1 MHSADGTL
9 TITFNGEIYNYR
21 ELRAELEAK
30 GYSFRSDSDTEVL
43 LQLYADRGP
52 AMVEALR
59 GMFAFGLWDSRTR
72 QLLLARDPLGI
83 KPLYYA
89 DDGWTV
95 RFASQAKAL
104 LAGGAVSRDPDPA
117 GIVGFHLLGSV
128 PEPFTV
134 WRGIRAVPAGTTHHG
149 RRRRARGAARLL
161 QRRRSRSAAAPAP
174 AGNGAADARRQLS
187 AAVHDSVRHHLVADV
202 PVAVFLSAG
211 LDSGALLGTMAELGA
226 RDTLAVTLAFAEFK
240 GDRHDEA
247 PLAAEVAARYGA
259 RHVVRT
265 VDRAEFERDLPAI
278 LDAMDLP
285 TIDGINTWFVA
296 KAAHEA
302 GIKVALSG
310 LGADECFGGY
320 PSFTDVPRS
329 VHLLRPFRFIPGLG
343 ALVAPRAVVRHR
355 LRRAAASQ
363 VGGRAA
369 VWRRLGGR
377 LPAAPQRL
385 HAVGARRPARSGA
398 GRGGPAPAGAAQP
411 HRGALQAGRPLGDFD
426 RVAALETSLY
436 MRNQLLRDA
445 DWAGMAHSI
454 EIRVPYVD
462 PFFLAA
468 LPPGDVLAAIKAKEA
483 VADVPQPPLPEASR
497 NRSKTGFVTPVGRWM
512 REASGAAEAA
522 ATSPSPTPRAPG
534 HCASGRPAGP
544 ARPRPD
550 LDMTARMLA
559 LVSDCYGMGGGIARY
574 NQDLFE
580 GLAEGGARDPRA
592 AAPWRRDGI
601 ALPAGIRQE
610 PPVFSRLWYS
620 LKSLWIGMAAGAV
633 RRRVLRPCLHGAD
646 RLGRRAPDRRALL
659 AADPWRGHLGDAA
672 RACGAA
678 RSRPPTW

>member
-1 MHSADGTL
+1 MCGIAGLYAYLDVAPPVDRTELSRMNARMAPRGPDGSGDWFSADDRIGFTHRRLAIIDLSERGAQPMHSADGVL
-9 TITFNGEIYNYR
+9 TITFNGEIYNYK
-21 ELRAELEAK
+21 ELKAGLEAK
-30 GYSFRSDSDTEVL
+30 GYRFRSDSDTEVL

-52 AMVEALR
+52 SMVEALR
-59 GMFAFGLWDSRTR
+59 GMFAFGLWDSRKR

-89 DDGWTV
+89 DDGWTI

-104 LAGGAVSRDPDPA
+104 LAGGAVGRDPDPA

-134 WRGIRAVPAGTTHHG
+134 WRGIRSVPSGATVIVDAAGPNAPHVYYSVAQSLG
-149 RRRRARGAARLL
+149 RRVGNGMKAEAAR
-161 QRRRSRSAAAPAP
+161 Q
-174 AGNGAADARRQLS
+174 QMS

-211 LDSGALLGTMAELGA
+211 LDSGALLGTMAELGV
-226 RDTLAVTLAFAEFK
+226 RDTLAVTLSFAEFK

-247 PLAAEVAARYGA
+247 PIAAEVAQRYGA

-296 KAAHEA
+296 KAAREA

-320 PSFTDVPRS
+320 PSFKDVPRS

-343 ALVAPRAVVRHR
+343 GLVRRLMSSTIVSGERLHPKSAGVLQYGGDWAGAYL
-355 LRRAAASQ
+355 LRRS
-363 VGGRAA
+363 VYMPWELDHVLDPELVEEGL
-369 VWRRLGGR
+369 RRL
-377 LPAAPQRL
+377 APL
-385 HAVGARRPARSGA
+385 SHIANE
-398 GRGGPAPAGAAQP
+398 
-411 HRGALQAGRPLGDFD
+411 LQAGRPLGDFD

-468 LPPGDVLAAIKAKEA
+468 LPPGDVLAQIKAKEA
-483 VADVPQPPLPEASR
+483 VADVPRPPLPDVSR
-497 NRSKTGFVTPVGRWM
+497 NRAKTGFVTPVGRWM
-512 REASGAAEAA
+512 RDASGAGEDVTFSNASRAWA
-522 ATSPSPTPRAPG
+522 LRVWRAGWTGSATA
-534 HCASGRPAGP
+534 
-544 ARPRPD
+544 
-550 LDMTARMLA
+550 
-559 LVSDCYGMGGGIARY
+559 
-574 NQDLFE
+574 
-580 GLAEGGARDPRA
+580 
-592 AAPWRRDGI
+592 
-601 ALPAGIRQE
+601 
-610 PPVFSRLWYS
+610 
-620 LKSLWIGMAAGAV
+620 
-633 RRRVLRPCLHGAD
+633 
-646 RLGRRAPDRRALL
+646 
-659 AADPWRGHLGDAA
+659 
-672 RACGAA
+672 
-678 RSRPPTW
+678 